1 VLVPQVAPAP
11 TRSLA
16 DLRQLLNRQALLSLA
31 VATLGFGGMFGTFT
45 YLAFTLTRVTG
56 YSSGAV
62 PWLLLLFGVG
72 LVIGNALGGRLAD
85 RALDATLAAALVGLL
100 IVQVV
105 FGLVASS
112 EVGAAI
118 AVVLMGMFGF
128 AAVPGY
134 QRRVMRSAVAAG
146 AIASGA
152 NVAAVNLGNALG
164 SWIGGLAISE
174 GLGYVSPI
182 WIGAV
187 ATGLALALLAVA
199 MRSLRA
205 PARQ

>member
-1 VLVPQVAPAP
+1 
-11 TRSLA
+11 
-16 DLRQLLNRQALLSLA
+16 
-31 VATLGFGGMFGTFT
+31 
-45 YLAFTLTRVTG
+45 
-56 YSSGAV
+56 
-62 PWLLLLFGVG
+62 
-72 LVIGNALGGRLAD
+72 
-85 RALDATLAAALVGLL
+85 LAAALVGLL

-146 AIASGA
+146 AVASGA
-152 NVAAVNLGNALG
+152 NVAAVNLGNAWG
-164 SWIGGLAISE
+164 YWIGGLAVSE

-187 ATGLALALLAVA
+187 ATGLALVLLAVA